1 MLSLTTKD
9 TLNSDT
15 LLKIYQS
22 VINTNSI
29 KLQPQSVYNPPRS
42 RKLSILND

>member
-15 LLKIYQS
+15 LLRIYQS

>member
-15 LLKIYQS
+15 LLRIYQS
-22 VINTNSI
+22 VINTNSP
-29 KLQPQSVYNPPRS
+29 KLQPQSVYNAPRS